1 MTSVS
6 VDYSHDTVGVFSH
19 DGIWRYLPMESRP
32 KDITIEPN
40 ETLGHA
46 LKDKSLWV
54 PANQRNYAWKEK
66 HVTDLFSDL
75 TLAIS
80 KNVHEY
86 FLGSI
91 VVIGTKEGR
100 SMVVDGQQRL
110 ATTLIL
116 LAAIRDFLEDN
127 NDAISAGKL
136 QRAYI
141 LSEEFGSSEPTPH
154 LRLNEIDHDYFHKRV
169 LLPKSDPR
177 RQEVVKNQK
186 NLKPSHA
193 NINKA
198 VMLAAAKVKNIVK
211 DIRPEDQFEVLR
223 TWVNFLEKGARVIW
237 VSVPDESSAYTIFE
251 TMNDRGLAL
260 SATDLIKNHLL
271 GRAGEDRI
279 NQVKHNWIQMTG
291 TLETVRE
298 SEITKSFIRH
308 YWVSRYGRVRGQELF
323 AAIKEQFR
331 NSSDVVQFS
340 HALADEAVNYA
351 ALLTPSHTLWAKYG
365 DQARGS
371 LFTLNLLGIEQIR
384 PLLLIALDKLDAK
397 EMSKLLTVA
406 VSWAVRLLIAGKQ
419 GSGALEQLYGQ
430 AAEKTAGG
438 EMKTAASISKFM
450 SREVPGDEKFESDFS
465 LARVSRAAL
474 ARYYLRAL
482 ERQHRNEKEP
492 YLIPNDELVINLE
505 HVMPETPSHDWSHI
519 PQEVFD
525 SYVTRIGN
533 QVLLQASQNSA
544 LGNKGFS
551 KKKQTLLDADFE
563 TTKWAGQYKSW
574 GAREIEDR
582 QKRLARLAALTWSLK
597 IN

>member
-1 MTSVS
+1 
-6 VDYSHDTVGVFSH
+6 
-19 DGIWRYLPMESRP
+19 METRP
-32 KDITIEPN
+32 KDITIEPH

-46 LKDKSLWV
+46 LRDKSLWV

-66 HVTDLFSDL
+66 HINDLYSDL

-80 KNVHEY
+80 KSAHEY

-91 VVIGTKEGR
+91 VVIGTKDGR

-110 ATTLIL
+110 ATTLML
-116 LAAIRDFLEDN
+116 LAAIRDFLEEN
-127 NDAISAGKL
+127 NNTTSAGQL
-136 QRAYI
+136 QRTYI
-141 LSEEFGSSEPTPH
+141 LSEEFGQLEPKPH
-154 LRLNEIDHDYFHKRV
+154 LRLNEIDHDYFYRRV
-169 LLPKSDPR
+169 LLPKSDSR
-177 RQEVVKNQK
+177 RQEIIKSQK

-193 NINKA
+193 NINRA

-211 DIRPEDQFEVLR
+211 DIRPEDQLEVLR

-260 SATDLIKNHLL
+260 SATDLIKNYLF
-271 GRAGEDRI
+271 GRAGEERI
-279 NQVKHNWIQMTG
+279 DQVKHNWSQMIG
-291 TLETVRE
+291 TLETVPE

-308 YWVSRYGRVRGQELF
+308 YWVSRYGVVRGQELF
-323 AAIKEQFR
+323 AAIKERFR
-331 NSSDVVQFS
+331 HGSDVVQFS
-340 HALADEAVNYA
+340 HELADEAVNYV

-365 DQARGS
+365 DQARES
-371 LFTLNLLGIEQIR
+371 LATLNLLGVEQIR
-384 PLLLIALDKLDAK
+384 PLLLIALKRLDVK
-397 EMSKLLTVA
+397 EMSKLLTLS
-406 VSWAVRLLIAGKQ
+406 VSWVVRLLITGKQ
-419 GSGALEQLYGQ
+419 GSGALEHLYGQ

-438 EMKTAASISKFM
+438 EMKTAASISRYM
-450 SREVPGDEKFESDFS
+450 GREVPGDEKFESDFS

-505 HVMPETPSHDWSHI
+505 HVMPETRSHDWSHV

-525 SYVTRIGN
+525 SYVARIGN

-563 TTKWAGQYKSW
+563 LTKWAGQYQSW

-582 QKRLARLAALTWSLK
+582 QKRLAKLAVSTWPLK
-597 IN
+597 TT